1 MTQRQHSPAWHCAAA
16 WGLKNNKTKNASCK
30 VLGKQYRFG
39 EKTRCVTTSTSKKIR
54 FCLWRK
60 KLRYIDWKL
69 PLPLRDSSSF
79 ELPFA
84 DRDAN
89 FFSNF
94 HSRSI
99 EARCWFRFHTD
110 RQTAAPCNES
120 VAVSRPV
127 QLLSLRLKHA
137 TCRTDTTP
145 GKKRKNSTNNW
156 AATKK
161 VEFLVQVQLQTH
173 YLTTTHEGFAKKAR
187 VLMGTLP
194 AKESK
199 AGKSSALFCPH
210 FALFVLS
217 APLIRKKKNILV
229 Y

>member
-1 MTQRQHSPAWHCAAA
+1 MQSAGKTISF
-16 WGLKNNKTKNASCK
+16 WG
-30 VLGKQYRFG
+30 
-39 EKTRCVTTSTSKKIR
+39 KTRCVTTSTSKKIR

-60 KLRYIDWKL
+60 KLRDIDWKL
-69 PLPLRDSSSF
+69 PLPLPHSFSF

-84 DRDAN
+84 DRDDQTSCQTEDAN

-156 AATKK
+156 ASSTSNTSFDNNAWGFCKK
-161 VEFLVQVQLQTH
+161 SLSS
-173 YLTTTHEGFAKKAR
+173 YGDFAR
-187 VLMGTLP
+187 
-194 AKESK
+194 
-199 AGKSSALFCPH
+199 
-210 FALFVLS
+210 
-217 APLIRKKKNILV
+217 
-229 Y
+229 

>member
-1 MTQRQHSPAWHCAAA
+1 MQSVGKTISFWGKNKVRNNFHIKEKLDFVFAEKNWEILIESCLCLCHIPSP
-16 WGLKNNKTKNASCK
+16 LNFLSLIVTIKTSC
-30 VLGKQYRFG
+30 QT
-39 EKTRCVTTSTSKKIR
+39 E
-54 FCLWRK
+54 
-60 KLRYIDWKL
+60 
-69 PLPLRDSSSF
+69 
-79 ELPFA
+79 
-84 DRDAN
+84 DAN

-156 AATKK
+156 ASSTSNTSFDNNAW
-161 VEFLVQVQLQTH
+161 
-173 YLTTTHEGFAKKAR
+173 GFCK
-187 VLMGTLP
+187 
-194 AKESK
+194 
-199 AGKSSALFCPH
+199 KSSSSYGD
-210 FALFVLS
+210 FA
-217 APLIRKKKNILV
+217 R
-229 Y
+229 